1 MVLLTH
7 STVSV
12 IVSTG
17 VVSIFTFLL
26 FLSGYALQQQS
37 VQTIQHAIR
46 PPDNSHKVYK
56 RSSSSSSSQDP
67 LSGPDITSDIDSD
80 ISGID
85 LDEAI
90 PNIQVDPPS
99 QASGNYA
106 YLQLLSTPDPS
117 NICSAIAFFAHLSK
131 NGSAINDRLF
141 MYPST
146 WDTMTPSKPIS
157 IALSLLREASLKYDI
172 WLLPIDMSAATAAGY
187 ETTDTKLL
195 RLGQIQFMQYD
206 GVLYVQTPG
215 LLLDS
220 GKLDAML
227 LDRPLPL
234 RHDKSRVESYN
245 NEAWISMPLRADRD
259 ADIAP
264 VYLITVNNI
273 EHGNVEARGHIPNL
287 ALGGF
292 GRIVTG
298 PWGVQEGL
306 EDLDKMPGYVFFERD
321 GEGHAK
327 WANNP
332 VFGAWRA
339 QQAEVCEGL
348 DLDNLALEGGY
359 DDDL

>member
-1 MVLLTH
+1 MVLLTQ

-46 PPDNSHKVYK
+46 PPDQPKVYK
-56 RSSSSSSSQDP
+56 RSQYPVS
-67 LSGPDITSDIDSD
+67 
-80 ISGID
+80 D
-85 LDEAI
+85 LDTET
-90 PNIQVDPPS
+90 PEEDDKLPQVQIETSPRPE
-99 QASGNYA
+99 GNYA
-106 YLQLLSTPDPS
+106 YLQLLSDPDPS
-117 NICSAIAFFAHLSK
+117 NICSAILFFRHLST

-141 MYPST
+141 MYPSS
-146 WDTMTPSKPIS
+146 WDTMSPSKPVS
-157 IALSLLREASLKYDI
+157 IALSILRAASLKYDI
-172 WLLPIDMSAATAAGY
+172 WLLPIDMSAATFAGY
-187 ETTDTKLL
+187 STTDTKLL

-206 GVLYVQTPG
+206 GVLYVQSPG

-259 ADIAP
+259 ADLAP

-273 EHGNVEARGHIPNL
+273 ENGNVEARGHIPNL
-287 ALGGF
+287 ALEGF

-306 EDLDKMPGYVFFERD
+306 EDPDKMPGYVFFERD
-321 GEGHAK
+321 DEGQAK
-327 WANNP
+327 WTNNP
-332 VFGAWRA
+332 VFGSWRA
-339 QQAEVCEGL
+339 QQAEVCDGL
-348 DLDNLALEGGY
+348 DLDDVALDY
-359 DDDL
+359 DYDNDL

>member
-46 PPDNSHKVYK
+46 PPDHKVYK
-56 RSSSSSSSQDP
+56 RSSSQSQDP
-67 LSGPDITSDIDSD
+67 LPASDLDGP
-80 ISGID
+80 ID
-85 LDEAI
+85 LDDAFQG
-90 PNIQVDPPS
+90 IQVDPPS
-99 QASGNYA
+99 QAQAEGNYA
-106 YLQLLSTPDPS
+106 YLQLLSEPDPS
-117 NICSAIAFFAHLSK
+117 NICSAILFFKHLST

-141 MYPST
+141 MYPSS
-146 WDTMTPSKPIS
+146 WDTMSPSKPIS

-172 WLLPIDMSAATAAGY
+172 WLLPIDMSAATSAGY
-187 ETTDTKLL
+187 EATDTKLL

-234 RHDKSRVESYN
+234 RHDKSREESYN

-259 ADIAP
+259 TDLAP

-287 ALGGF
+287 ALDGF

-306 EDLDKMPGYVFFERD
+306 EDPEKMPGYVFFETD

-339 QQAEVCEGL
+339 QQSEVCEGL
-348 DLDNLALEGGY
+348 DLDNLTFEDGY

>member
-56 RSSSSSSSQDP
+56 RSSSSTQEPISELD
-67 LSGPDITSDIDSD
+67 LGAKISDF
-80 ISGID
+80 D
-85 LDEAI
+85 LDDTI

-99 QASGNYA
+99 QAEGNYA

-141 MYPST
+141 MYPSS

-172 WLLPIDMSAATAAGY
+172 WLLPIDMSAATLAGY

-259 ADIAP
+259 ADLAP

-287 ALGGF
+287 SLDGF
-292 GRIVTG
+292 GKIVTG

-306 EDLDKMPGYVFFERD
+306 EDPDKMPGYVFFERD

-339 QQAEVCEGL
+339 QQAKVCEGF
-348 DLDNLALEGGY
+348 DSDNLSFEHGY